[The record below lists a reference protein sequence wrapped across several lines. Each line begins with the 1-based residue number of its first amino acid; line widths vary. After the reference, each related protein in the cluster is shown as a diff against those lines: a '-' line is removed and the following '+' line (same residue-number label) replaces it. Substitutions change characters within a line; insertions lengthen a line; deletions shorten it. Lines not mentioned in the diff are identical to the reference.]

1 MHPIQPYARVNF
13 NPHHL
18 YFRYDEGGK
27 IERRWVTYSEEE
39 EKIYC
44 SICLAF
50 GKETNQTFSFDVN
63 DKKHL
68 YTRVSE
74 HEALKAHSD
83 NTKSYLLFNSKS
95 MVENVINE
103 TVVSK
108 RLSDINFRRSVLNR
122 VIDVIKLIGRQ
133 GLAFR
138 GKRNEAL
145 HNIFDDSLNH
155 GNFLE
160 IIKLISKYDSI
171 LETHVAKVVTS
182 YIPKQNYR

>member
-1 MHPIQPYARVNF
+1 MHLIQPYAGVSF
-13 NPHHL
+13 NPHRL

-74 HEALKAHSD
+74 HEALTAHSD
-83 NTKSYLLFNSKS
+83 NTKSYLLFQGAQYLKIHFLQNSVYKT
-95 MVENVINE
+95 NNLD
-103 TVVSK
+103 K
-108 RLSDINFRRSVLNR
+108 
-122 VIDVIKLIGRQ
+122 
-133 GLAFR
+133 
-138 GKRNEAL
+138 
-145 HNIFDDSLNH
+145 
-155 GNFLE
+155 
-160 IIKLISKYDSI
+160 
-171 LETHVAKVVTS
+171 
-182 YIPKQNYR
+182 